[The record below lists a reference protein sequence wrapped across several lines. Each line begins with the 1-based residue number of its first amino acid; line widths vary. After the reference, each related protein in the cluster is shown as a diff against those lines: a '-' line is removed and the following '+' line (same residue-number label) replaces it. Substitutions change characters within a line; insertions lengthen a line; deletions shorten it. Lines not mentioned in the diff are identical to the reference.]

1 MAGIAIITEA
11 CIDTKMSASTTLA
24 QNGSNS
30 GSANE
35 RGPRRPHAGA
45 GRISTCLA
53 PRSTTHSSSSI
64 ALSTIGKVMI
74 GAVKMRSS

>member
-1 MAGIAIITEA
+1 
-11 CIDTKMSASTTLA
+11 MSCSTTFS

-35 RGPRRPHAGA
+35 RGPRKPGTGA
-45 GRISTCLA
+45 GRIRTTRA

-64 ALSTIGKVMI
+64 ALSTIGSVMT
-74 GAVKMRSS
+74 GVAKMRSRFS